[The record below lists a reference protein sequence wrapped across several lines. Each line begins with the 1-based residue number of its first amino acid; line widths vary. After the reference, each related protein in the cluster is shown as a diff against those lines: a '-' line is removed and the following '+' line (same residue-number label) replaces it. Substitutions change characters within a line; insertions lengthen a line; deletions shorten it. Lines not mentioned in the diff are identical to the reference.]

1 MTVPIAIVDYDPE
14 WPRRYEA
21 EAKRLRAKLGPVALR
36 LEHVGSTAVPGL
48 RAKDIVDIQ
57 LSVAALEPMQPYRA
71 PLERLAYEYVV
82 TEPED
87 HRFFRLERAG
97 RRLFHLHVCQAE
109 GEWERRH
116 IVFRDHLRSHPEAA
130 AAYERHK
137 LELAPHFDIANDYAE
152 AKDPFIR
159 RLERE
164 IGGSQMVE

>member
-1 MTVPIAIVDYDPE
+1 MPIAIVDYDPE
-14 WPRRYEA
+14 WPRLYEA
-21 EAKRLRAKLGPVALR
+21 EAKRLRAQLGPVALR

-48 RAKDIVDIQ
+48 KAKDVVDIQ
-57 LSVAALEPMQPYRA
+57 LSVTALEPMAPYRQ
-71 PLERLAYEYVV
+71 PLERLGYEYVV

-97 RRLFHLHVCQAE
+97 RRLCNLHVCQAG

-116 IVFRDHLRSHPEAA
+116 LAFRDHLRGHPEAA

-152 AKDPFIR
+152 AKEPFIR
-159 RLERE
+159 RLELE
-164 IGGSQMVE
+164 IRGRQTAE